1 MTFFYLD
8 ARPDKRGDH
17 PIRVSTRATDGRLLT
32 SIGYGIAA
40 DKWDGTTGQ
49 VQPGTAKNPTTNA
62 RGIPAATIN
71 ARIAAIRAAFA
82 ALEATPGAYTLAAL
96 RARLAA
102 IVGRTERTPQGGQ
115 DTGAGEVLASFAT
128 FLREESRAQQWAPGT
143 LKVWAAFSIHL
154 HCFKKDLQFSD
165 FDAAG
170 LASFISYLRTRGI
183 SAPRLAKA
191 EEAKA
196 RAEEAARTAD
206 TPAAAAAAADEL
218 ERAKKILEDT
228 EPEGLTEK
236 TAAKHYG
243 NLRWFL
249 RWAIRRGNCTET
261 AVESFRPKFKVIAPP
276 VVFLTRPQL
285 LKLYS
290 FQIPANGTELALTDY
305 AGNEYK
311 KKVEDAGALAKTRD
325 LFCFCAFTSLR
336 YSDMAALKRTDIK
349 NGAITITT
357 QKTNERLT
365 IPLNN
370 YSRAI
375 LDKYKNLHDPRGL
388 ALPVISNQKMN
399 NYLKD
404 LCEICGFN
412 EPITRI
418 CWKDG
423 GRVEE
428 TAPKWALMGT
438 HAGRRTFICYAL
450 TKGIPPQVVMK
461 FTGHSDYAAMKP
473 YIDIAETDAAKA
485 MQLLND

>member
-1 MTFFYLD
+1 MTNFYLD

-40 DKWDGTTGQ
+40 DKWDATAGR
-49 VQPGTAKNPTTNA
+49 VMPGTAKNPTTNA
-62 RGIPAATIN
+62 RGVPAATIN
-71 ARIAAIRAAFA
+71 ARIAAIRADFA
-82 ALEATPGAYTLAAL
+82 ALEAAPAPLTLAVL
-96 RARLAA
+96 RAHLAA
-102 IVGRTERTPQGGQ
+102 IVGRTERTQQGCPEV
-115 DTGAGEVLASFAT
+115 GEVLASLAT
-128 FLREESRAQQWAPGT
+128 FIREESRAQQWAPGT
-143 LKVWAAFSIHL
+143 LKVWDAFALHL
-154 HCFKKDLQFSD
+154 RCFKKDLRFSD

-170 LASFISYLRTRGI
+170 LAAFISYLRTRGI
-183 SAPRLAKA
+183 SAPRQARA
-191 EEAKA
+191 GEAKA
-196 RAEEAARTAD
+196 RAEEAARTAE
-206 TPAAAAAAADEL
+206 TPAAAAAASEEL
-218 ERAKKILEDT
+218 ERAGRILEST

-249 RWAIRRGNCTET
+249 RWAIRRGDCTEK
-261 AVESFRPKFKVIAPP
+261 AVETFRPKFKVIAPP

-290 FQIPANGTELALTDY
+290 FQIPANGTELTLTDY
-305 AGNEYK
+305 AGSEYK

-349 NGAITITT
+349 DDAITITT
-357 QKTNERLT
+357 QKTNDRLT

-375 LDKYKNLHDPRGL
+375 LDKYKGLHDPRGL

-399 NYLKD
+399 DYLKD

-412 EPITRI
+412 EPVTRI
-418 CWKDG
+418 FWRGG

-428 TAPKWALMGT
+428 TAPKWSLMGT
-438 HAGRRTFICYAL
+438 HAGRRTFICNAL
-450 TKGIPPQVVMK
+450 TIGIPPQVVMK

-473 YIDIAETDAAKA
+473 YIAIAETDAAKA